1 MSVYRIGSVGLGS
14 ISKGVHIPGIQ
25 KSDDLKL
32 VALCDINPER
42 LKERAAEYGI
52 PAIAR
57 MPLDSRISTLAD
69 EGRIEDYET
78 DALGDILAQ
87 IEKAEPRK
95 VE

>member
-1 MSVYRIGSVGLGS
+1 MNIPVLGLVENMSYLSCPDCGKKIEVFGASKVKS
-14 ISKGVHIPGIQ
+14 I
-25 KSDDLKL
+25 
-32 VALCDINPER
+32 
-42 LKERAAEYGI
+42 AAEYNI

-57 MPLDSRISTLAD
+57 MPLDSRISTFAD

-95 VE
+95 AE